1 MRLIRLLKGELAGE
15 ISAWV
20 EQKIISV
27 QQAEAIG
34 RLYGVE
40 YGKKQN
46 RAYAIL
52 TVLGYLFVGLAAIV
66 LIGHNWEDLSRE
78 LRMGGLLILTLGT
91 QGIAFKHY
99 CSGRVGSATGL
110 FFLGNFFYGASII
123 LIAQIYHLGEHY
135 PDGIF
140 WWAAGSLPF
149 GVLLL
154 SPWLTLFSLLL
165 ALLWFVME
173 WELGFP
179 PVLFPLFLSAAA
191 YVLFKGRQSVMLFL
205 VSVFSM
211 LLWLEYFL
219 FPGRVFDLHAE
230 HFAFAAAFFIFAY
243 AASARMYQTD
253 STKAKDY
260 SVLLS
265 LWTLRFALIIMLV
278 LSFEDPWKELI
289 TANWNYKERLWS
301 LITLLIG
308 ASLWLGWKSKK
319 LPILV
324 PFTAFFLVSFF
335 AVLGTNSA
343 DAIYFKVVYNIALIT
358 MGIGLILRGFKSGV
372 SHYFYLGIAVILLT
386 AFIRYIDLIGD
397 YIGGAALF
405 MAFAVLLL
413 VSARFWKKYENQS
426 HGS

>member
-1 MRLIRLLKGELAGE
+1 M
-15 ISAWV
+15 AWNT
-20 EQKIISV
+20 
-27 QQAEAIG
+27 A
-34 RLYGVE
+34 
-40 YGKKQN
+40 KKQN

-91 QGIAFKHY
+91 QGIALKHY
-99 CSGRVGSATGL
+99 FSGRVGGATGL
-110 FFLGNFFYGASII
+110 FFLGNLFYGASII

-135 PDGIF
+135 PDGVF
-140 WWAAGSLPF
+140 WWAVGSLPF

-165 ALLWFVME
+165 ALLWFAME
-173 WELGFP
+173 WELGFF
-179 PVLFPLFLSAAA
+179 PVSFPLFLVAAT

-205 VSVFSM
+205 VSAFAM

-219 FPGRVFDLHAE
+219 FPGRGFDLHAE
-230 HFAFAAAFFIFAY
+230 HFAFAAVFFIFAY
-243 AASARMYQTD
+243 AVSAWMYQTD
-253 STKAKDY
+253 GTKAKDY
-260 SVLLS
+260 SVLLA
-265 LWTLRFALIIMLV
+265 LWTLRFALITMLA
-278 LSFEDPWKELI
+278 LSFEAPWKELI
-289 TANWNYKERLWS
+289 KASWHYQERLWP
-301 LITLLIG
+301 LIALLIG

-319 LPILV
+319 LPILA
-324 PFTAFFLVSFF
+324 PFTAFFLISFF

-343 DAIYFKVVYNIALIT
+343 DAIYFKVIYNIALIA

-413 VSARFWKKYENQS
+413 VSARFWKKYENQN